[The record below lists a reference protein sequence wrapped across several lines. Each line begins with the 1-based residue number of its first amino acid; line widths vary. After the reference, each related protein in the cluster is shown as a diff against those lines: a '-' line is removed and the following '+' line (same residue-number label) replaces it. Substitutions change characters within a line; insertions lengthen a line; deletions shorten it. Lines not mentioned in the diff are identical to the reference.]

1 MELISKSEINI
12 SIVEEILPIAD
23 KLTQS
28 KLTELIQERHLS
40 SRMVRNMVKGIG
52 AKKMDKD
59 HFYHLTSRY
68 DNETIYRSFDRA
80 IIALRISIRKLATII
95 ENVDDKWMFYDILMQ
110 HKLMLHQQID
120 LLIREKKKYKKHSL
134 LLLTSL

>member
-12 SIVEEILPIAD
+12 SIVEELLPITD
-23 KLTQS
+23 KLSQS
-28 KLTELIQERHLS
+28 KLTELVQDRHLS
-40 SRMVRNMVKGIG
+40 VRMVRKIVKGIG
-52 AKKMDKD
+52 TNKIDKD
-59 HFYHLTSRY
+59 PFYHLTSRR
-68 DNETIYRSFDRA
+68 DNETIYKSFDKA

-134 LLLTSL
+134 LLLTLL